1 MSKSMK
7 EFKQR
12 MKENKNIMILADN
25 NREYE
30 VQAVKPIKNKRELLD
45 NLHDLVETGV
55 SVGRKVDLSNY
66 CDSFFTIQYEGNK
79 RITRDNNIIIR
90 EKFKVFC

>member
-1 MSKSMK
+1 MSKLIK
-7 EFKQR
+7 DFKQR
-12 MKENKNIMILADN
+12 IKDNKNIIILADN

-30 VQAVKPIKNKRELLD
+30 VQAIKPIKNKKELLD
-45 NLHDLVETGV
+45 NLHDLVNSGI
-55 SVGRKVDLSNY
+55 SVGRKIDLSNY

-79 RITRDNNIIIR
+79 QVERDNDIIIR